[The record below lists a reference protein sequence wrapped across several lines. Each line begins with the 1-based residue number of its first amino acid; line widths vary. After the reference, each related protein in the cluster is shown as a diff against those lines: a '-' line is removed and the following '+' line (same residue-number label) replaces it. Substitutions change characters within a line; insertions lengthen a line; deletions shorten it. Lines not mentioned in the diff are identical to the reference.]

1 MGPLTKEIPQ
11 IDLKS
16 VWDVIRLRWWI
27 FPLTIAICVGL
38 LFTQESDLQTTPSF
52 VSVSRSYAPRNETAR
67 LAIFGIDTASI
78 REYPTFRD
86 QLIKVRR
93 DADLE
98 IATQFGNR
106 IDFVIT
112 KTEPQVSLVTS
123 QDNAGSPILT
133 LRSAS
138 EPNYE
143 LTCLAVDEKTCSQF
157 LDIVAENIIT
167 ARVSGIASGMKQVA
181 DDLQR
186 VLDQTN
192 PIQPTL
198 ELQLNAL
205 RSAMKSLTGEIVL
218 VGETVQAQSATVS
231 SVKKSTYLFG
241 AGLGFFVSILMIMQ
255 LTYTDDK
262 IRSSRKLLS
271 FASAPT
277 FFGEITGR
285 NTTAEVRQL
294 LAVLVSQSRT
304 ANQPLISLTPVDTH
318 TDIDQLMELMRDE
331 AQSNGLTLTKVPS
344 INEMSIAQMT
354 NSASALT
361 VIIARK
367 NFSSLTAVRHTKEV
381 LARSNNNVVGVVLV
395 APAR

>member
-98 IATQFGNR
+98 ISTQFGNR

-143 LTCLAVDEKTCSQF
+143 LTCLAVDEKTC
-157 LDIVAENIIT
+157 
-167 ARVSGIASGMKQVA
+167 
-181 DDLQR
+181 
-186 VLDQTN
+186 
-192 PIQPTL
+192 
-198 ELQLNAL
+198 
-205 RSAMKSLTGEIVL
+205 
-218 VGETVQAQSATVS
+218 
-231 SVKKSTYLFG
+231 
-241 AGLGFFVSILMIMQ
+241 
-255 LTYTDDK
+255 
-262 IRSSRKLLS
+262 
-271 FASAPT
+271 
-277 FFGEITGR
+277 
-285 NTTAEVRQL
+285 
-294 LAVLVSQSRT
+294 
-304 ANQPLISLTPVDTH
+304 
-318 TDIDQLMELMRDE
+318 
-331 AQSNGLTLTKVPS
+331 
-344 INEMSIAQMT
+344 
-354 NSASALT
+354 
-361 VIIARK
+361 
-367 NFSSLTAVRHTKEV
+367 
-381 LARSNNNVVGVVLV
+381 
-395 APAR
+395 